1 MYPGAVEN
9 RGKSGY
15 TVWEK
20 IEKRGSTMQYGRES
34 LSPLQIDALHQKRL
48 FLFDMDGTIYLDNDI
63 FDGTLDILR
72 YIREVEGKAV
82 FVTNNSSKSVEG
94 YVEKMAGLGIRTSKD
109 DFMTS
114 AQATGL
120 HLKKFHRGGK
130 IYVFGT
136 DALFTMLRDDY
147 TLPVTKSIEEDV
159 TCLLIAYD
167 TELTFQKM
175 EDASRLLLSNPDLI
189 YLATN
194 PDLVCPRDFGYVPDC
209 GALAQSLFYATGR
222 RPKVIG
228 KPEPAMALLAMEKYG
243 FIPEETVLLGD
254 RVYTDIRCGVS
265 AGIDSILV
273 LSGES
278 TMETVEQADVKP
290 TMILRDVRELYRIMT
305 ED

>member
-1 MYPGAVEN
+1 MN
-9 RGKSGY
+9 
-15 TVWEK
+15 
-20 IEKRGSTMQYGRES
+20 YGRES
-34 LSPLQIDALHQKRL
+34 LSAAQIKTLRRKRL
-48 FLFDMDGTIYLDNDI
+48 FLFDMDGTLYLDNDL

-72 YIREVEGKAV
+72 HIRESGGKAV
-82 FVTNNSSKSVEG
+82 FVTNNSSKNVDG
-94 YVEKMAGLGIRTSKD
+94 YVEKMARLGIPTTGE

-114 AQATGL
+114 AQATGFY
-120 HLKKFHRGGK
+120 LKKHHTQGK

-136 DALFTMLRDDY
+136 RALYEMLRDDY
-147 TLPVTKSIEEDV
+147 DLPVTRELEEDI

-175 EDASRLLLSNPDLI
+175 EDASRLLLGKPGLT

-194 PDLVCPRDFGYVPDC
+194 PDMVCPRDFGYVPDC

-228 KPEPAMALLAMEKYG
+228 KPEPAMALLAMERYG
-243 FIPEETVLLGD
+243 FFPEETVLLGD

-265 AGIDSILV
+265 AGIDSVLV

-278 TMETVEQADVKP
+278 TMDTVAEADVKP
-290 TMILRDVRELYRIMT
+290 TMILRNVRELYQIMT

>member
-1 MYPGAVEN
+1 MN
-9 RGKSGY
+9 
-15 TVWEK
+15 
-20 IEKRGSTMQYGRES
+20 YGRES
-34 LSPLQIDALHQKRL
+34 LSAAQIKTLRRKRL
-48 FLFDMDGTIYLDNDI
+48 FLFDMDGTLYLDNDL

-72 YIREVEGKAV
+72 HIRESGGKAV
-82 FVTNNSSKSVEG
+82 FVTNNSSKNVDG
-94 YVEKMAGLGIRTSKD
+94 YVEKMARLGIPTTGE

-114 AQATGL
+114 AQATGFY
-120 HLKKFHRGGK
+120 LKKHHAQGK

-136 DALFTMLRDDY
+136 LALYEMLRDDY
-147 TLPVTKSIEEDV
+147 DLPVTRELEEDI

-175 EDASRLLLSNPDLI
+175 EDASRLLLGKPGLT

-194 PDLVCPRDFGYVPDC
+194 PDMVCPRDFGYVPDC

-228 KPEPAMALLAMEKYG
+228 KPEPAMALLAMERYG
-243 FIPEETVLLGD
+243 FFPEETVLLGD

-265 AGIDSILV
+265 AGIDSVLV

-278 TMETVEQADVKP
+278 TMDTVAEADVKP
-290 TMILRDVRELYRIMT
+290 TMILRNVRELYQIMT

>member
-1 MYPGAVEN
+1 M
-9 RGKSGY
+9 K
-15 TVWEK
+15 
-20 IEKRGSTMQYGRES
+20 YGRES
-34 LSPLQIDALHQKRL
+34 LGPLQIDELRQKRL

-72 YIREVEGKAV
+72 YVREVEGKAV
-82 FVTNNSSKSVEG
+82 FITNNSSRSVDG
-94 YVEKMAGLGIRTSKD
+94 YVEKMARLGIQTTKD

-120 HLKKFHRGGK
+120 HLKKIHRGGK

-136 DALFTMLRDDY
+136 QALFAMLRDDY
-147 TLPVTKSIEEDV
+147 CLPVTQRVEEDV

-175 EDASRLLLSNPDLI
+175 EDASRLLLRDPHLI

-228 KPEPAMALLAMEKYG
+228 KPEPTMALLAMEKYG

-254 RVYTDIRCGVS
+254 RMYTDIRCGVS
-265 AGIDSILV
+265 ARVDSILV

-278 TMETVEQADVKP
+278 TMETVAQADVKP
-290 TMILRDVRELYRIMT
+290 TMILRDVRELYQIMT

>member
-1 MYPGAVEN
+1 MN
-9 RGKSGY
+9 
-15 TVWEK
+15 
-20 IEKRGSTMQYGRES
+20 YGRES
-34 LSPLQIDALHQKRL
+34 LTPLQLDALRNKKL
-48 FLFDMDGTIYLDNDI
+48 FLFDMDGTLYLDNDL

-72 YIREVEGKAV
+72 HIRETGGKAV
-82 FVTNNSSKSVEG
+82 FVTNNSSKSVDG
-94 YVEKMAGLGIRTSKD
+94 YVEKLTKLGISTTKD

-114 AQATGL
+114 AQATGF
-120 HLKKFHRGGK
+120 HLKKSHCGGK

-136 DALFTMLRDDY
+136 QALFEMLRDEYD
-147 TLPVTKSIEEDV
+147 LPVTRKLEDGI

-175 EDASRLLLSNPDLI
+175 EDASRLLLGDPELT

-222 RPKVIG
+222 RPQVIG
-228 KPEPAMALLAMEKYG
+228 KPEPAMALLAMERYG
-243 FIPEETVLLGD
+243 FAPEETVLLGD
-254 RVYTDIRCGVS
+254 RVYTDIRCGIS
-265 AGIDSILV
+265 AGIDSVLV

-278 TMETVEQADVKP
+278 TMDTVAEAEVKP
-290 TMILRDVRELYRIMT
+290 TMILRDVRELYQIMT

>member
-1 MYPGAVEN
+1 M
-9 RGKSGY
+9 KF
-15 TVWEK
+15 
-20 IEKRGSTMQYGRES
+20 GRES
-34 LSPLQIDALHQKRL
+34 LSSQQLDALRRKRL
-48 FLFDMDGTIYLDNDI
+48 FLFDMDGTLYLDNDL

-72 YIREVEGKAV
+72 HIREIGGKSV

-94 YVEKMAGLGIRTSKD
+94 YVEKMAKLGIPTTKE

-114 AQATGL
+114 AQATGM
-120 HLKKFHRGGK
+120 HLKKHHRDGK

-136 DALFTMLRDDY
+136 QALFEMLRDDY
-147 TLPVTKSIEEDV
+147 GLSVTQKLEEDI

-175 EDASRLLLSNPDLI
+175 EDASRLLLGKPELE

-194 PDLVCPRDFGYVPDC
+194 PDMVCPRDFGYVPDC
-209 GALAQSLFYATGR
+209 GALAESLFYASGR
-222 RPKVIG
+222 RPEVIG
-228 KPEPAMALLAMEKYG
+228 KPEPAMALLAMERYG
-243 FIPEETVLLGD
+243 FAPEETVLLGD
-254 RVYTDIRCGVS
+254 RVYTDIRCGIR

-290 TMILRDVRELYRIMT
+290 TMILRDVRELYQIMT

>member
-1 MYPGAVEN
+1 MN
-9 RGKSGY
+9 
-15 TVWEK
+15 
-20 IEKRGSTMQYGRES
+20 YGRES
-34 LSPLQIDALHQKRL
+34 LSAAQIKTLRRKRL
-48 FLFDMDGTIYLDNDI
+48 FLFDMDGTLYLDNDL

-72 YIREVEGKAV
+72 HIRESGGKAV
-82 FVTNNSSKSVEG
+82 FVTNNSSKNVDG
-94 YVEKMAGLGIRTSKD
+94 YVEKMARLGIPTTGE

-114 AQATGL
+114 AQATGFY
-120 HLKKFHRGGK
+120 LKKHHAQGK

-136 DALFTMLRDDY
+136 LALYEMLRDDY
-147 TLPVTKSIEEDV
+147 DLPVTRELEEDI

-175 EDASRLLLSNPDLI
+175 EDASRLLLGKPGLT

-194 PDLVCPRDFGYVPDC
+194 PDMVCPRDFGYVPDC

-228 KPEPAMALLAMEKYG
+228 KPEPAMALLAMERYG
-243 FIPEETVLLGD
+243 FFPEETVLLGD

-265 AGIDSILV
+265 AGIDSVLV

-278 TMETVEQADVKP
+278 TMDTVAEADVKP
-290 TMILRDVRELYRIMT
+290 TMILRDVRELYQIMT